1 MKELVTFII
10 QQLVDYPDKMQ
21 VNEQAV
27 GNHTEIQIRVDK
39 ADRGKIIGK
48 QGRVI
53 NAVRTLVNAA
63 ASKKNARV
71 SIEVRD

>member
-1 MKELVTFII
+1 MKELVTSII

-21 VNEQAV
+21 VHEQTV
-27 GNHTEIQIRVDK
+27 GNRTEIQIRVDK
-39 ADRGKIIGK
+39 ADRGKVIGK

-71 SIEVRD
+71 SVEVCD

>member
-1 MKELVTFII
+1 MKELVTSII

-21 VNEQAV
+21 VNEQTV
-27 GNHTEIQIRVDK
+27 GNRTEIQIRVDK
-39 ADRGKIIGK
+39 VDRGKIIGK

>member
-1 MKELVTFII
+1 MKELVTSII

-21 VNEQAV
+21 VNEQTV

>member
-1 MKELVTFII
+1 MKELVTSII

-21 VNEQAV
+21 VNEQTV
-27 GNHTEIQIRVDK
+27 GNRTEIQIRVDK

-53 NAVRTLVNAA
+53 NAVRTLVNVA

-71 SIEVRD
+71 SIEIRD

>member
-1 MKELVTFII
+1 MKELVSYII
-10 QQLVDYPDKMQ
+10 QHLVDYPDKIL
-21 VNEQAV
+21 VNEQTV
-27 GNHTEIQIRVDK
+27 GSHTEIQIRVDQ

-53 NAVRTLVNAA
+53 NAVRTLMNAA
-63 ASKKNARV
+63 ASKKNAHI

>member
-1 MKELVTFII
+1 MKELVTSII

-21 VNEQAV
+21 VNEQTV
-27 GNHTEIQIRVDK
+27 GNRTEIQIRVDK

-71 SIEVRD
+71 SIEIRD

>member
-1 MKELVTFII
+1 MKELVTSII

-21 VNEQAV
+21 VNEQTV
-27 GNHTEIQIRVDK
+27 GNRTEIQIRVDK

-63 ASKKNARV
+63 ASKKNTRV
-71 SIEVRD
+71 SIEIRD